1 MLCSKLSA
9 KDSVIINS
17 YLNTYATNPDS
28 KVYNRRQP
36 LNEVLSTWS
45 AAKGEYLYR
54 MFNDNLILEREVE
67 YIESVARIEQK
78 IQNANTYNQPVGK
91 FIRLFH
97 GWVNN
102 LGLNY
107 WSNEYTVLYELC
119 SSTALA
125 RESMGK
131 DIHVSQFLPIN
142 IDFGDNKK
150 IRIDANTKPIRAIGK
165 LVKMF
170 GLDEKAFEDFRLE
183 HSRILNTKS
192 IKGTLCLSIHPL
204 DYMTLSMNEEKWTSC
219 MNWGEP
225 GGYRGGTIEVMN
237 SVSTIVVYLKSETNN
252 LTWYDGNNSW
262 NSKKWRLLI
271 TVTPEAILSIK
282 AYPYHHEEIAKT
294 ALQWVR
300 ELAEKNLSWF
310 YSDVQTIPACHDFED
325 KGTGE
330 WFNIDFHE
338 GRMMYCD
345 WSCDTHYGHMTLNP
359 EDPGSSEKNPTR
371 MMIDYCGPMSCMVC
385 GKTNRDYYDES
396 YVICDNC
403 CSFGED
409 EDCYYC
415 ENCGDRVYSDDVYW
429 VNGDAYCC
437 DCVDRVASR
446 CCYCGEYFYYED
458 LREVYLARTPGRPD
472 VIEDDAINIH
482 EDFCTGRW
490 GTRIRND
497 FLNIVTLPRKTED
510 DIYFFNR
517 DDLTKLGLDRLFG
530 LYSDTRI
537 EEYFENTEEI

>member
-1 MLCSKLSA
+1 
-9 KDSVIINS
+9 
-17 YLNTYATNPDS
+17 
-28 KVYNRRQP
+28 
-36 LNEVLSTWS
+36 
-45 AAKGEYLYR
+45 
-54 MFNDNLILEREVE
+54 
-67 YIESVARIEQK
+67 
-78 IQNANTYNQPVGK
+78 
-91 FIRLFH
+91 
-97 GWVNN
+97 
-102 LGLNY
+102 
-107 WSNEYTVLYELC
+107 
-119 SSTALA
+119 
-125 RESMGK
+125 
-131 DIHVSQFLPIN
+131 
-142 IDFGDNKK
+142 
-150 IRIDANTKPIRAIGK
+150 
-165 LVKMF
+165 
-170 GLDEKAFEDFRLE
+170 
-183 HSRILNTKS
+183 
-192 IKGTLCLSIHPL
+192 
-204 DYMTLSMNEEKWTSC
+204 MNEEKWTSC

-330 WFNIDFHE
+330 WYNINFHE

-385 GKTNRDYYDES
+385 GKTNCDYYDES

-409 EDCYYC
+409 EECYYC
-415 ENCGDRVYSDDVYW
+415 EHCGDRIYPDDAYW
-429 VNGDAYCC
+429 VDDCPYCC
-437 DCVDRVASR
+437 DCIDEVATRCAVDD
-446 CCYCGEYFYYED
+446 EYRYYED
-458 LREVYLARTPGRPD
+458 LEKVYLAHNDDEPD
-472 VIEDDAINIH
+472 ADEDEYAYIYSDY
-482 EDFCTGRW
+482 CTGRY
-490 GTRIRND
+490 GTCISARYTSIDN
-497 FLNIVTLPRKTED
+497 PRKTED
-510 DIYFFNR
+510 DIWYFNR
-517 DDLTKLGLDRLFG
+517 DDLTTDGFHL
-530 LYSDTRI
+530 LYQLYGGEVAR
-537 EEYFENTEEI
+537 YFSSNN